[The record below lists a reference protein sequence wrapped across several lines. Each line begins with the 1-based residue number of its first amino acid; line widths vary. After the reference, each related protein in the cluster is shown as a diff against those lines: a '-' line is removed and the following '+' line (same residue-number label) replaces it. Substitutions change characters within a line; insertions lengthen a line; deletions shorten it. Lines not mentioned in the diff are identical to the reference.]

1 MILILSDNMRMRFN
15 YLDDFL
21 KDLKSLKKKIPSLED
36 DLKNFEKFIP
46 GVDFGQNKRFVV
58 LTEDTQKQIKIIK
71 TRLMVRS
78 LKGSDKTRLIFSFCV
93 HEDCVDFIELY
104 LKNQKS
110 REDESRI
117 EEYLKFKK

>member
-1 MILILSDNMRMRFN
+1 MKFN

-21 KDLKSLKKKIPSLED
+21 KDLKSLKKKIPSLEE

-46 GVDFGQNKRFVV
+46 GVDFTKNKRFII
-58 LTEDTQKQIKIIK
+58 LTEDNKKQIKIIK

-78 LKGSDKTRLIFSFCV
+78 LKGSSKTRLIFSFCI
-93 HEDCVDFIELY
+93 HENCMDFIEIY

-110 REDESRI
+110 REDNLRI
-117 EEYLKFKK
+117 QEYLKCHN

>member
-1 MILILSDNMRMRFN
+1 MKFN

-21 KDLKSLKKKIPSLED
+21 RDLKSLKKKIPSLEQ

-46 GVDFGQNKRFVV
+46 GVDFSKNKRFVI
-58 LTEDTQKQIKIIK
+58 LTEDSRKQIKIIK

-78 LKGSDKTRLIFSFCV
+78 LKGSSKTRLVFSFCV
-93 HEDCVDFIELY
+93 CEDCIDFIEIY

-110 REDESRI
+110 REDDARI
-117 EEYLKFKK
+117 QEYLKCHN

>member
-1 MILILSDNMRMRFN
+1 MKFN

-46 GVDFGQNKRFVV
+46 GVDFTQNKRFVV
-58 LTEDTQKQIKIIK
+58 LTEDSRRQIKIIK

-78 LKGSDKTRLIFSFCV
+78 LKGSSKTRLIFSFCV
-93 HEDCVDFIELY
+93 REDCVDFIELY

-117 EEYLKFKK
+117 QEYLKCK

>member
-1 MILILSDNMRMRFN
+1 MKFN

-21 KDLKSLKKKIPSLED
+21 KDLKKLKKKIPSLEG

-46 GVDFGQNKRFVV
+46 AVNFDNNKRFIT
-58 LTEDTQKQIKIIK
+58 LTSETKKGIRIIK

-78 LKGSDKTRLIFSFCV
+78 LKGSSKTRLIFSFCLRK
-93 HEDCVDFIELY
+93 DSIDFIEIY

-110 REDESRI
+110 REDSSRI
-117 EEYLKFKK
+117 KNYITKITSST